1 MFPQLKILI
10 IHGVAVN
17 CSYHDTKYSLEV
29 KFPGVWMY
37 QSFHCG
43 LSSNGLLLVTL
54 AVVFLWHP
62 LSCFYSSVCPFHKHM
77 IWTHNGDIVFVH
89 LSAYFLS
96 ETWVWVLTRFGIGG
110 AYTKICQVDL
120 IMIGQLQHDKEW

>member
-10 IHGVAVN
+10 IRGVVVK
-17 CSYHDTKYSLEV
+17 CCYHDPKYSLEA
-29 KFPGVWMY
+29 KLPGVWLY

-62 LSCFYSSVCPFHKHM
+62 LSYFYSSVCPFHKH
-77 IWTHNGDIVFVH
+77 IIGTHNGDIVLLH
-89 LSAYFLS
+89 LC
-96 ETWVWVLTRFGIGG
+96 VLP
-110 AYTKICQVDL
+110 V
-120 IMIGQLQHDKEW
+120 